1 MFGKASNQGDSSYSI
16 LEDFVV
22 QCNEKGPYI
31 LSLCKMFVEPL
42 IEISKYDLSDF
53 RI

>member
-1 MFGKASNQGDSSYSI
+1 VFGKPSNQGDSSHSI

-22 QCNEKGPYI
+22 QRDEEGPYI
-31 LSLCKMFVEPL
+31 LSLCEMFVEPL
-42 IEISKYDLSDF
+42 IEIGKYDLSDF